1 MSIVKSLKLNF
12 EPQNKMEQKEQAQ
25 KISETREN
33 LMSKLTENFGK
44 VDTQTATLSN
54 LIKERKL
61 LVQIMAYTD
70 LLMQLQA
77 VQNTEKFWES
87 H

>member
-12 EPQNKMEQKEQAQ
+12 EPQNQMEQKEQVR
-25 KISETREN
+25 KISDSREE
-33 LMSKLTENFGK
+33 LMGKLTENFGK
-44 VDTQTATLSN
+44 VDTQSANLSN
-54 LIKERKL
+54 LIRERKL
-61 LVQIMAYTD
+61 LVQIMAHTD

-77 VQNTEKFWES
+77 VQNTEEFWAS